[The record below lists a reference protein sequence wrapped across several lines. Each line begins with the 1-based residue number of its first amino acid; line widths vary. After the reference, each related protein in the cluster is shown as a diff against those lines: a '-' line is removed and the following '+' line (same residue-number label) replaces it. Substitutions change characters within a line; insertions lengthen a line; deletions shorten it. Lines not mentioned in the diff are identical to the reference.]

1 MQPGRVVIYRER
13 GRLALGVVT
22 KPADATSSAVR
33 FVGETDKPRSLPRDR
48 IVFAGPW
55 TLPADLPRAE
65 REAELQELRA
75 RIEHHADGIDL
86 EALWELLDD
95 HDAGDLDWRELAEFV
110 ISPDDPLAL
119 AGVLAALWN
128 GSVYFRERRG
138 GTKGGGTFAR
148 RDAESVE
155 ALLRQQDQEREK
167 RRAEQTFLDWVATRL
182 ARSDR
187 SAAPDSADPSALPA
201 DGRPLLALI
210 QGLALYGEGYEKRAD
225 AVRLLRQTDF
235 EGRGQ
240 PWHVAFD
247 LLVRLG
253 VWHPDQELSVLRY
266 HIPTRFSEQTM
277 QAAASLPPFA
287 ATDLPSDERDACE
300 DLTGLKTFTIDDE
313 DTCEIDDAL
322 SLTEQD
328 GAPVI
333 GIHIADAGHFAH
345 PGSLLDKSALAR
357 GTSLYLPSGT
367 FPMLPPLVG
376 EDKASLRAGALRPAL
391 SFFVQVDPAG
401 RLHPLR
407 ITRSLVR
414 VTRRLSYAEADR
426 LMDDTDAAEYGPTLR
441 RLADLA
447 NKRREQRLAHG
458 AILIDADEVKVK
470 AAGGHVSL
478 SLLSHASPARAL
490 VSECMIMANEAAAR
504 YCETHDL
511 PALYSSQA
519 PPDDP
524 LPDRSEL
531 PSRRSFVHAARRLMQ
546 PARLGT
552 TPEAHA
558 ALGGPVYTQ
567 ATSPLRRYT
576 DLQMHHQIKHHLA
589 CGAALFSHGQLQ
601 VVAASAQAAIVDA
614 RRCER
619 ESTRYWELRWLEG
632 QRGRTVDAE
641 VVRIQHRRLLI
652 ELDETLLV
660 VPLNN
665 APAVPLGTPV
675 RVTIDRV
682 DARRDALAV
691 KFVEA
696 GR

>member
-65 REAELQELRA
+65 RATELQELRA
-75 RIEHHADGIDL
+75 RIERHADGIDL

-95 HDAGDLDWRELAEFV
+95 HDAGDFDWRELAEFV
-110 ISPDDPLAL
+110 VSPDDPLAL
-119 AGVLAALWN
+119 AGVLAALWD

-167 RRAEQTFLDWVATRL
+167 RRAEQTFLDWVAAWL

-201 DGRPLLALI
+201 DGQPLLALI

-277 QAAASLPPFA
+277 QAAVSLPTFV
-287 ATDLPSDERDACE
+287 ATDLPSDERAACE
-300 DLTGLKTFTIDDE
+300 DLTGLETFTIDDE

-328 GAPVI
+328 GTPVI
-333 GIHIADAGHFAH
+333 GIHIADSGHFVR
-345 PGSLLDKSALAR
+345 PGSPLDKSALAR
-357 GTSLYLPSGT
+357 GASLYLPSGT

-391 SFFVQVDPAG
+391 SFFVQVDSAG

-407 ITRSLVR
+407 ITRSLMR

-426 LMDDTDAAEYGPTLR
+426 LMDDADAAEYGPTLCH
-441 RLADLA
+441 LADLA

-470 AAGGHVSL
+470 AADGHVSL

-558 ALGGPVYTQ
+558 ALGVPVYTQ

-589 CGAALFSHGQLQ
+589 CGAELFSHGQLQ
-601 VVAASAQAAIVDA
+601 VVAASAQATIVDA

-619 ESTRYWELRWLEG
+619 ESTRYWVLRWLEG
-632 QRGRTVDAE
+632 QRGRTVNAE

-675 RVTIDRV
+675 RVTINRV

-691 KFVEA
+691 KFVDA

>member
-13 GRLALGVVT
+13 GRLAIGVVT
-22 KPADATSSAVR
+22 RPADATSSAVR

-55 TLPADLPRAE
+55 TLPADLARTERA
-65 REAELQELRA
+65 AELQELRA
-75 RIEHHADGIDL
+75 RIERHADGIDL
-86 EALWELLDD
+86 KALWELLDD
-95 HDAGDLDWRELAEFV
+95 HDAGDFDWRELAEFV
-110 ISPDDPLAL
+110 VSPDDPLAL
-119 AGVLAALWN
+119 AGVLAALWD

-155 ALLRQQDQEREK
+155 TLLRQQDQEREK
-167 RRAEQTFLDWVATRL
+167 RRAEQAFLDWVAARL

-187 SAAPDSADPSALPA
+187 STAPDPADPPVLPA
-201 DGRPLLALI
+201 DSQLLLALI

-225 AVRLLRQTDF
+225 AVRLLRQTGF

-247 LLVRLG
+247 FLVRFG
-253 VWHPDQELSVLRY
+253 VWHPDQELSLLRY

-277 QAAASLPPFA
+277 QVAANLPTFA
-287 ATDLPSDERDACE
+287 ATDLPSDGRDTCE
-300 DLTGLKTFTIDDE
+300 DLTGLETFTIDDE

-333 GIHIADAGHFAH
+333 GIHIADAGHFTR
-345 PGSLLDKSALAR
+345 PGSPLDKSALAR

-391 SFFVQVDPAG
+391 SFFVQVDPTG
-401 RLHPLR
+401 HLQPLR

-414 VTRRLSYAEADR
+414 VARRLSYAEADR
-426 LMDDTDAAEYGPTLR
+426 LMDDASAAEYGPTLC
-441 RLADLA
+441 RLAALA

-470 AAGGHVSL
+470 AADGHVSL

-504 YCETHDL
+504 YCRTHDL

-558 ALGGPVYTQ
+558 ALGVPVYTQ

-601 VVAASAQAAIVDA
+601 VVAASAQAAITDA

-619 ESTRYWELRWLEG
+619 ESTRYWVLRWLEG
-632 QRGRTVDAE
+632 QRGQTVDAE
-641 VVRIQHRRLLI
+641 VIRIQHRRLLI

-665 APAVPLGTPV
+665 APALPLGTPV
-675 RVTIDRV
+675 HVIIDRA

-691 KFVEA
+691 KFVDA

>member
-1 MQPGRVVIYRER
+1 MQPGCVVIYRER

-22 KPADATSSAVR
+22 RPADTASAAVR

-55 TLPADLPRAE
+55 TLSADLPRAE
-65 REAELQELRA
+65 REAKLQDLRA
-75 RIEHHADGIDL
+75 RIESHATDVDL
-86 EALWELLDD
+86 KALWDLLDD
-95 HDAGDLDWRELAEFV
+95 HDVGDFDWRELAEFV
-110 ISPDDPLAL
+110 VSPDDPLAL

-128 GSVYFRERRG
+128 GSVYFKERRG

-155 ALLRQQDQEREK
+155 ALLRQQNQEQEK
-167 RRAEQTFLDWVATRL
+167 ARVEQTFLDWVATRL
-182 ARSDR
+182 ARPARPTEPD
-187 SAAPDSADPSALPA
+187 AADSPALPA
-201 DGRPLLALI
+201 DGQPLLTLI

-225 AVRLLRQTDF
+225 AGRLLRRTGF

-253 VWHPDQELSVLRY
+253 VWESDQELSVLRY
-266 HIPTRFSEQTM
+266 HIPTRFSEQTT
-277 QAAASLPPFA
+277 QAAASLPTFTA
-287 ATDLPSDERDACE
+287 DDLTPAERASCE
-300 DLTGLKTFTIDDE
+300 DLTGLETFTIDDA

-322 SLTEQD
+322 SLTDED
-328 GAPVI
+328 GTPVI
-333 GIHIADAGHFAH
+333 GIHIADAGHFAR
-345 PGSLLDKSALAR
+345 PGSPLDKSALAR
-357 GTSLYLPSGT
+357 GTSLYLPSGN

-401 RLHPLR
+401 RLQPQR
-407 ITRSLVR
+407 IARSLVR
-414 VTRRLSYAEADR
+414 VTHRLSYAEADHA
-426 LMDDTDAAEYGPTLR
+426 LHDADLAACGPTLR
-441 RLADLA
+441 RLADLTRQ
-447 NKRREQRLAHG
+447 RREQRLAHG

-470 AAGGHVSL
+470 AAGGHVSV

-504 YCETHDL
+504 YCRTHDL

-524 LPDRSEL
+524 LPDPSEL

-558 ALGGPVYTQ
+558 ALGLPVYTQ

-589 CGAALFSHGQLQ
+589 GGATLFSHGQLQ
-601 VVAASAQAAIVDA
+601 VVAASAQAAIAAA

-619 ESTRYWELRWLEG
+619 ESTRYWLLRLLEK
-632 QRGRTVDAE
+632 QRGQTVGAE
-641 VVRIQHRRLLI
+641 VVRTQHRRLLI

-665 APAVPLGTPV
+665 APALPLGTPV
-675 RVTIDRV
+675 RVAIDRV
-682 DARRDALAV
+682 DARHDTLVV
-691 KFVEA
+691 KFVDA

>member
-1 MQPGRVVIYRER
+1 MQPGCVVIYRER

-22 KPADATSSAVR
+22 RPADAASAAVR

-65 REAELQELRA
+65 REAKLQDLRA
-75 RIEHHADGIDL
+75 RIESHATDVDL
-86 EALWELLDD
+86 KALWDLLDG
-95 HDAGDLDWRELAEFV
+95 HDAGDFDWRELAEFV
-110 ISPDDPLAL
+110 VSPDDPLAL
-119 AGVLAALWN
+119 AGVLAALWD
-128 GSVYFRERRG
+128 GSVYFKERRG

-167 RRAEQTFLDWVATRL
+167 ARAEQTFLDWVAGRL
-182 ARSDR
+182 ARSARPTGPD
-187 SAAPDSADPSALPA
+187 AADSPALPA
-201 DGRPLLALI
+201 DNQPLLTLI

-225 AVRLLRQTDF
+225 AGRLLRRTGF

-253 VWHPDQELSVLRY
+253 VWEPDQELSVLRY
-266 HIPTRFSEQTM
+266 HIPTRFSEQTT
-277 QAAASLPPFA
+277 QAAASLPTFSED
-287 ATDLPSDERDACE
+287 DLTPAERASLE
-300 DLTGLKTFTIDDE
+300 DLTGLETFTIDDA

-322 SLTEQD
+322 SLTDRD
-328 GAPVI
+328 GSPVI
-333 GIHIADAGHFAH
+333 GIHIADAGHFAR
-345 PGSLLDKSALAR
+345 PGSPLDKSALAR

-391 SFFVQVDPAG
+391 SFFVRVDPAG
-401 RLHPLR
+401 RLQPQR

-414 VTRRLSYAEADR
+414 VTHRLSYAEADR
-426 LMDDTDAAEYGPTLR
+426 TLNDGGPAAYGPTLR
-441 RLADLA
+441 RLADLTRQ
-447 NKRREQRLAHG
+447 RREQRLAHG

-470 AAGGHVSL
+470 VVGGHVSV

-504 YCETHDL
+504 YCRTHDL

-524 LPDRSEL
+524 LPDPSEL

-558 ALGGPVYTQ
+558 ALGLPVYTQ

-589 CGAALFSHGQLQ
+589 GGAPLFSHGQLQ
-601 VVAASAQAAIVDA
+601 VVAASAQAAIADA

-619 ESTRYWELRWLEG
+619 ESTRYWLFRLLED
-632 QRGRTVDAE
+632 QRGRTVGAE

-665 APAVPLGTPV
+665 APALPLGTPV
-675 RVTIDRV
+675 RVAIDRV
-682 DARRDALAV
+682 DARRDTLVV
-691 KFVEA
+691 KFVDA

>member
-13 GRLALGVVT
+13 GRLEIGVVIR
-22 KPADATSSAVR
+22 PADATSPAVR

-65 REAELQELRA
+65 REAKLQELRA
-75 RIEHHADGIDL
+75 RIESHADGIDL
-86 EALWELLDD
+86 KALWELLDD

-110 ISPDDPLAL
+110 VSPDDPLAL
-119 AGVLAALWN
+119 AGVLAALWD

-148 RDAESVE
+148 RDPESVE
-155 ALLRQQDQEREK
+155 ALLRQQDREREK
-167 RRAEQTFLDWVATRL
+167 RRAEQTFLDWVAARL
-182 ARSDR
+182 TQPGRPTEPD
-187 SAAPDSADPSALPA
+187 SAAPPA
-201 DGRPLLALI
+201 DGQPLLALLH
-210 QGLALYGEGYEKRAD
+210 GLALYGEGYEKRAD
-225 AVRLLRQTDF
+225 AVRLLRQTGF

-253 VWHPDQELSVLRY
+253 VWHPNQELSLLRY
-266 HIPTRFSEQTM
+266 HIPMRFSEQTM

-287 ATDLPSDERDACE
+287 ATDLDPTEREGCE
-300 DLTGLKTFTIDDE
+300 DLTDMETFTIDDE

-322 SLTEQD
+322 SLTERD
-328 GAPVI
+328 GVPVI
-333 GIHIADAGHFAH
+333 GIHIADAGHFAR

-391 SFFVQVDPAG
+391 SFFVRVAPTGQIQ
-401 RLHPLR
+401 PLR

-426 LMDDTDAAEYGPTLR
+426 LMDDGGVAGYGPTLCH
-441 RLADLA
+441 LADLA
-447 NKRREQRLAHG
+447 NKRRVQRLAHG

-504 YCETHDL
+504 YCQTHDL

-531 PSRRSFVHAARRLMQ
+531 PSRRSFVHAVRRLMQ

-558 ALGGPVYTQ
+558 ALGVPVYTQ

-589 CGAALFSHGQLQ
+589 CGVALFSHGQLQ

-619 ESTRYWELRWLEG
+619 ESTRYWELRLLEG

-665 APAVPLGTPV
+665 APALPLGTPV
-675 RVTIDRV
+675 RVIIDRV

-691 KFVEA
+691 KFVDA
-696 GR
+696 KN

>member
-75 RIEHHADGIDL
+75 RIERHADSIDL

-110 ISPDDPLAL
+110 VSPDDPLAL
-119 AGVLAALWN
+119 AGVLAALWD

-167 RRAEQTFLDWVATRL
+167 RRAEQTFLDWVAARL

-201 DGRPLLALI
+201 DGQPLLRLI
-210 QGLALYGEGYEKRAD
+210 QESALYGEGYEKRAD
-225 AVRLLRQTDF
+225 AIRLLRQTDF

-277 QAAASLPPFA
+277 QAAASLPTFA
-287 ATDLPSDERDACE
+287 ATDLPSDERDTCE
-300 DLTGLKTFTIDDE
+300 DLTGLETFTIDDE

-328 GAPVI
+328 GTPVI
-333 GIHIADAGHFAH
+333 GIHIADSGHFVR
-345 PGSLLDKSALAR
+345 PGSPLDKSALAR

-391 SFFVQVDPAG
+391 SFFVQIDPTG

-407 ITRSLVR
+407 ITRSLMR

-426 LMDDTDAAEYGPTLR
+426 LMDDADAAEYGPTLR

-470 AAGGHVSL
+470 AAGSHVSL

-504 YCETHDL
+504 YCQAHDL

-519 PPDDP
+519 PPDDQ

-558 ALGGPVYTQ
+558 ALGVPVYTQ

-619 ESTRYWELRWLEG
+619 ESTRYWVLRWLEG
-632 QRGRTVDAE
+632 QRGQTVDAE

-665 APAVPLGTPV
+665 APALPLGTPV

-691 KFVEA
+691 KFVDA
-696 GR
+696 KN

>member
-22 KPADATSSAVR
+22 RPADATRFAVR

-75 RIEHHADGIDL
+75 RIERHADGVDL
-86 EALWELLDD
+86 KALWELLDD
-95 HDAGDLDWRELAEFV
+95 HDTGDFDWRELAEFV
-110 ISPDDPLAL
+110 VSPDDPLAL
-119 AGVLAALWN
+119 AGVLAALWD

-148 RDAESVE
+148 RDAKSVE

-167 RRAEQTFLDWVATRL
+167 RRAEQTFLDWVAGRL

-187 SAAPDSADPSALPA
+187 SAAPDPPVLPA
-201 DGRPLLALI
+201 DGQPLLALI
-210 QGLALYGEGYEKRAD
+210 QGLALYGEGYEKRTD
-225 AVRLLRQTDF
+225 AVRLLRQTGF

-253 VWHPDQELSVLRY
+253 VWHPDQELSLLRY

-277 QAAASLPPFA
+277 QVAANLPTFA
-287 ATDLPSDERDACE
+287 ATDLPSDGRDTCE
-300 DLTGLKTFTIDDE
+300 DLTGLETFTIDDE

-333 GIHIADAGHFAH
+333 GIHIADAGHFTR
-345 PGSLLDKSALAR
+345 PGSPLDKSALAR

-391 SFFVQVDPAG
+391 SFFVQVDPTG
-401 RLHPLR
+401 QLQPLR

-426 LMDDTDAAEYGPTLR
+426 LMDDAGAAEYGPTLC

-458 AILIDADEVKVK
+458 AMLIDADEVKVK
-470 AAGGHVSL
+470 AADGHVSL
-478 SLLSHASPARAL
+478 SLLSHASLARAL

-504 YCETHDL
+504 YCQTHDL

-558 ALGGPVYTQ
+558 ALGVPVYTQ

-619 ESTRYWELRWLEG
+619 ESTRYWVLRWLES
-632 QRGRTVDAE
+632 QRGQTVDAE
-641 VVRIQHRRLLI
+641 VIRIQHRRLLI

-665 APAVPLGTPV
+665 APALPLGTPV
-675 RVTIDRV
+675 RVVIARA
-682 DARRDALAV
+682 DARRDTLAV
-691 KFVEA
+691 KFVNA
-696 GR
+696 RR

>member
-1 MQPGRVVIYRER
+1 MQPGRVVVYRER

-65 REAELQELRA
+65 REAELQELRT
-75 RIEHHADGIDL
+75 RIERHADGIDL

-110 ISPDDPLAL
+110 VSPDDPLAL
-119 AGVLAALWN
+119 AGVLAALWD

-167 RRAEQTFLDWVATRL
+167 RRAEQTFLDWVAARL

-187 SAAPDSADPSALPA
+187 SAASDSADPSALPA
-201 DGRPLLALI
+201 DGQPLLRLI
-210 QGLALYGEGYEKRAD
+210 QELALYGEGYEKRAD

-277 QAAASLPPFA
+277 QAAVSLPTFV
-287 ATDLPSDERDACE
+287 ATDLPSDERAACE
-300 DLTGLKTFTIDDE
+300 DLTGLETFTIDDE

-328 GAPVI
+328 GTPVI
-333 GIHIADAGHFAH
+333 GIHIADSGHFVR
-345 PGSLLDKSALAR
+345 PGSPLDKSALAR
-357 GTSLYLPSGT
+357 GTSLYLPSRT

-391 SFFVQVDPAG
+391 SFFVQIDPTG
-401 RLHPLR
+401 RLQPLR
-407 ITRSLVR
+407 ITRSLMR

-426 LMDDTDAAEYGPTLR
+426 LMDDADAAEYGPTLR

-478 SLLSHASPARAL
+478 SLLSHASPARVL

-504 YCETHDL
+504 YCQAHDL

-558 ALGGPVYTQ
+558 ALGVPVYTQ

-619 ESTRYWELRWLEG
+619 ESTRYWVLRWLEG
-632 QRGRTVDAE
+632 QRGQTVDAE

-675 RVTIDRV
+675 RVIIDRA
-682 DARRDALAV
+682 DARRDALVV
-691 KFVEA
+691 KFVDA

>member
-1 MQPGRVVIYRER
+1 MQPGCVVIYRER

-22 KPADATSSAVR
+22 RPADAASSAVR

-65 REAELQELRA
+65 REAKLQDLRA
-75 RIEHHADGIDL
+75 RIESRADDVDL
-86 EALWELLDD
+86 KALWDLLDD
-95 HDAGDLDWRELAEFV
+95 HDAGDFDWRELAEFV
-110 ISPDDPLAL
+110 VSPDDPLAL
-119 AGVLAALWN
+119 AGVLAALWD

-138 GTKGGGTFAR
+138 GTKGGGSFAR

-155 ALLRQQDQEREK
+155 ASLRQQNQEREK
-167 RRAEQTFLDWVATRL
+167 IRVEQTFLDWVATRL
-182 ARSDR
+182 ARSDPPTE
-187 SAAPDSADPSALPA
+187 PDAADPSALPA
-201 DGRPLLALI
+201 DGQPLLTLI
-210 QGLALYGEGYEKRAD
+210 QGLALYGEGYEKRTD
-225 AVRLLRQTDF
+225 AVRLLRKTGF

-253 VWHPDQELSVLRY
+253 VWEPDQELSVLRY

-287 ATDLPSDERDACE
+287 ADDLSPTERATCE
-300 DLTGLKTFTIDDE
+300 DLTDLETFTIDDA

-322 SLTEQD
+322 SLTDED
-328 GAPVI
+328 GTPEI
-333 GIHIADAGHFAH
+333 GIHIADAGHFAR
-345 PGSLLDKSALAR
+345 PGSPLDKSALAR

-391 SFFVQVDPAG
+391 SFFVRVDPAG
-401 RLHPLR
+401 HLQPVR
-407 ITRSLVR
+407 IARSLVR
-414 VTRRLSYAEADR
+414 VTHRLSYAEADR
-426 LMDDTDAAEYGPTLR
+426 ALHDADPAAYGPTLR
-441 RLADLA
+441 RLADLTR
-447 NKRREQRLAHG
+447 KRREQRLAHG

-470 AAGGHVSL
+470 AAGDRVSVN
-478 SLLSHASPARAL
+478 LLSHASPARAL
-490 VSECMIMANEAAAR
+490 VSECMIMANETAAR
-504 YCETHDL
+504 YCQTHDL

-558 ALGGPVYTQ
+558 ALGLPVYTQ

-576 DLQMHHQIKHHLA
+576 DLQMHHQIKQHLA
-589 CGAALFSHGQLQ
+589 GGTPLFSHGQLQ
-601 VVAASAQAAIVDA
+601 VVAASAQAAIADA

-619 ESTRYWELRWLEG
+619 ESTRYWLLRLLEG
-632 QRGRTVDAE
+632 QRGQTVGAE
-641 VVRIQHRRLLI
+641 VVRLQHRRLLI

-665 APAVPLGTPV
+665 APALPLGTPV
-675 RVTIDRV
+675 RVALDRV
-682 DARRDALAV
+682 EARRDALVV
-691 KFVEA
+691 KFVDA
-696 GR
+696 RR